1 MIMSER
7 VRARPRNMRHSTP
20 REGKVKERE
29 ERKRGKRERKKERE
43 KERVR
48 VRARDMRHSG
58 KGRIYG

>member
-1 MIMSER
+1 MRSRVASFQLLIALKIKCILEISDER
-7 VRARPRNMRHSTP
+7 GDLRIL
-20 REGKVKERE
+20 
-29 ERKRGKRERKKERE
+29 ERKKERE